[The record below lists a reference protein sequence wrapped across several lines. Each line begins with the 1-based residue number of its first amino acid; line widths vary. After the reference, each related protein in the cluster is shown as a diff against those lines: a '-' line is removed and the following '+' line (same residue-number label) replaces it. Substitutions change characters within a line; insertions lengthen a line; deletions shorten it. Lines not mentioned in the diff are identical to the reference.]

1 MSNFCSNCGGRL
13 ETVDQFCHSCG
24 TQVQSQKS
32 QVQPIQSQS
41 HYGSGIE
48 IESEISQLLNIK
60 SVIGKW
66 SGGESDSAESTMH
79 KRKGFL
85 LLTKD
90 EFIFVAKVGL
100 FSKKF
105 KSIWRVPLSSI
116 KSVKKM
122 GWPLKAV
129 FIAYIK
135 APEGA
140 GTFRKFMGQ
149 RSLAFKIEEEK
160 SFIAKIKKL
169 NPRIQ

>member
-1 MSNFCSNCGGRL
+1 MSNFCSNCGGKL

-24 TQVQSQKS
+24 VQVQSQKS
-32 QVQPIQSQS
+32 QAKPMQSQL
-41 HYGSGIE
+41 HHKSGVE
-48 IESEISQLLNIK
+48 IDPEISQLLNIK
-60 SVIGKW
+60 SVVGKW
-66 SGGESDSAESTMH
+66 NGRESDSAESTMY
-79 KRKGFL
+79 KRKGLL
-85 LLTKD
+85 LLTSD
-90 EFIFVAKVGL
+90 EFIFVAKVGI

-105 KSIWRVPLSSI
+105 KSIWRVPISSI

-129 FIAYIK
+129 FIAYVK

-140 GTFRKFMGQ
+140 GSFRKFIGQ

-160 SFIAKIKKL
+160 SFIAKIKEL